1 MKAVLYA
8 SMLAVLC
15 AVATA
20 QAHDGPR
27 GDGPRRGAPAA
38 GRGGPGPGPADHR
51 RFYGDYRHFGPDD
64 RALWA
69 RGGWRHE
76 YHDGRWGWWWFV
88 DGLWYWY
95 DQPVYPYPTTVSVV
109 TYAPPAP
116 AGRRSPPTPSW
127 DRDRP
132 AGRTSTTGRPRTT
145 TSPSGHRGTR
155 GASHR
160 APTARGRPD
169 RNGDS
174 PRRTGDGPRARA
186 PGRRARPPARPG
198 AVHRHAAHRGPAPS
212 PRHTGRPA
220 STRRERLSWQRLLP
234 GHRV

>member
-27 GDGPRRGAPAA
+27 GDGPHRGAPAA

-116 AGRRSPPTPSW
+116 AMTYAPPEPATPVA
-127 DRDRP
+127 P
-132 AGRTSTTGRPRTT
+132 PPRFRYFC
-145 TSPSGHRGTR
+145 PGQGYYPEVQ
-155 GASHR
+155 AC
-160 APTARGRPD
+160 PTDFVRQPI
-169 RNGDS
+169 
-174 PRRTGDGPRARA
+174 P
-186 PGRRARPPARPG
+186 
-198 AVHRHAAHRGPAPS
+198 
-212 PRHTGRPA
+212 
-220 STRRERLSWQRLLP
+220 
-234 GHRV
+234 